1 MFINIKLKNILILFF
16 VVNVLLVSILGIS
29 EYLFSKDSI
38 KSVKEIQHITK
49 TNELYIKAYSQL
61 NSLSYNVQLSFYKN
75 NPIEIDNIL
84 HVLNKIATID
94 KENAQKILQI
104 KQEVVQLIR
113 NLKIRNKILK
123 KFKSTYQKELAKI
136 NLILLQNISNNKDIT
151 LYKQLFTYIT
161 DKMDNI
167 LAHKNA
173 NEVLEYLENS
183 LDKTVNI
190 KGRQIA
196 VADYN
201 PDLADAIDNF
211 VDSYQ
216 AYWLTLKKVNDE
228 IQRLIKKDLGYI
240 NDLKNNKLNYQKQK
254 LSNIEEHA
262 KAATIMILFIFGLVL
277 LSIMVI
283 YAIFKSVVLDKIF
296 KLIAYIQNISKDGVY
311 DFTQP
316 LTLKSTN
323 EIGVLGK
330 TLSQLLNDISV
341 SLWVIKGIANQNLKT
356 ADELKQDAT
365 HLNKELSITNQE
377 LDNISHKGQEI
388 HQVLA
393 DNINR
398 VDSLK
403 KMMDNINEEI
413 HKMQEM
419 IVTLYKK
426 VEYNV
431 AHQHQISQELKQA
444 TESISE
450 ISNVIVIIADIAE
463 QTNLLALNAAIEAT
477 RAGEHGRGF
486 AVVASEVKKLA
497 EETQKSL
504 REIEVSIKT
513 SVEMV
518 NNSSSNVIA
527 ASEDI
532 QNLLN
537 IVGVAEETISTINNT
552 TNEASALAN
561 NNMNNSVK
569 ISKQIED
576 ILDEVSH
583 IHEISSENENML
595 QKLLKISQE
604 LFNISQSLEKDLAK
618 YKIKE
623 PD

>member
-1 MFINIKLKNILILFF
+1 